1 MKKNTINRADALKW
15 IKKIKIKTSNFNPGH
30 IIILIS
36 LLIILTSLTLPWISI
51 EYNNTSYWAFSHI
64 VGITWFT
71 ALILIMMNVFIIF
84 STLLKQ
90 KIKLVLNYS
99 WNDSSIYLGSAI
111 ILLLLWI
118 QTLTGLK
125 WLKIFSSDIA
135 FHSWIVF
142 FLIGSILFIFG
153 SIVNKKLGKE
163 DWQTYITNNSDE
175 DSSIVP
181 KNEKNTTKLPF

>member
-1 MKKNTINRADALKW
+1 MKKNTLNRADALKW
-15 IKKIKIKTSNFNPGH
+15 IKKIKIKTSGFNLAH
-30 IIILIS
+30 IVILIS
-36 LLIILTSLTLPWISI
+36 LFIILGSLTLPWMSI
-51 EYNNTSYWAFSHI
+51 EYNNKSYWAFSHI

-118 QTLTGLK
+118 QTLAGLK
-125 WLKIFSSDIA
+125 WLKIFSSDIE

-142 FLIGSILFIFG
+142 FLIGSILFVFG
-153 SIVNKKLGKE
+153 SIVNKKLIKE
-163 DWQTYITNNSDE
+163 VWETYITNNSDE
-175 DSSIVP
+175 DSDIVP
-181 KNEKNTTKLPF
+181 KKVKNTTKLPF